1 MSRSPGPILVY
12 DRKKRKCTLQEDD
25 ETGRNLLRLLEI
37 LRTYKPDLASELLL
51 SLSSFPRFLSCVQN
65 QYLLDNFDPLVFIG
79 DGGFG
84 TVYKTRHKIDG
95 KAYAIKKI
103 SGSRSRDTLE
113 LARSEVYTMSRL
125 NHVNI
130 VRYITSWLDYEW
142 ISVESNS
149 EVSNCNLTSTRTNNY
164 LTHPSNI
171 MNIKHIKSRNNRTSV
186 KSSFNTLLTPNEFND
201 SWEINENP
209 ETNGLSLPDGRRKKK
224 RRNNLKIDTSSDIK
238 ALIPSKELIPVNHFD
253 KSHPGMCIRRPVLC
267 IQLELCQY
275 NLADWLQHRNN
286 LLSINTPVPNNQL
299 NISPLLYQSVQRAPV
314 RWLIDQIISGV
325 AYLHSENVIHRDLK
339 PENVLICGPPLHSIT
354 NIPCTCIVDR
364 RLSHKYLDNEREN
377 SINLS
382 SSSLLLTNNNDY
394 NYNDS
399 SCMHSVSK
407 ASNCYHQLIVKICDF
422 GLARILLDYSSF
434 NLMNSYSDS
443 PIKHTSDTFQS
454 FNKNT
459 HVQNPNDTNISRF
472 ASHLNSLSLSQSNQP
487 SFFNGTSSFPNDD
500 DDNNN
505 DNEDEDNDDE
515 YPSLSILSTSSSR
528 STDSDSLIQFKN
540 SLRYS
545 SDNLSETDESIMNS
559 LQPNQ
564 NIRQNT
570 MKSNQ
575 EFTMMNSSSNNNNL
589 CETSDNSDEKHLLLS
604 KHKPVTTTKT
614 HQTLFYLTADLGSSI
629 YTAPEVQN
637 SCKNKY
643 NQRTLYNYKADIYS
657 LGVIFFEMLHPCF
670 TRSELITY
678 LEQFINASSLTNCHN
693 IKNQK
698 ISNGGT
704 NQCNIN
710 VHTIHGI
717 MDYLLDIFPRSM
729 QSNWPYESQLVARML
744 NLHVQYRPNAMEVL
758 EILSVNSEFPDLVEN
773 HITVDASN
781 SSLDIVSKN
790 LKIESTIHEDKKI
803 YYPLKGNFSNYQ
815 LIDYLI
821 WRNRELEQKLHEA
834 QERLSVYEKADKVEN
849 V

>member
-113 LARSEVYTMSRL
+113 LAKSEVYTMSRL

-171 MNIKHIKSRNNRTSV
+171 MNIKHVKSRNNHTSV

-253 KSHPGMCIRRPVLC
+253 KSHPGMYIRRPVLC

-314 RWLIDQIISGV
+314 RWLMDQIISGV

-354 NIPCTCIVDR
+354 NIPCTRIVDR

-399 SCMHSVSK
+399 SCMHSLSK

-422 GLARILLDYSSF
+422 GLARMLLDYSSF

-443 PIKHTSDTFQS
+443 PIKNTSDTFQS

-472 ASHLNSLSLSQSNQP
+472 ACHLNSLSLSQSNQP

-500 DDNNN
+500 DNNNN
-505 DNEDEDNDDE
+505 DEDEDNGDE

-575 EFTMMNSSSNNNNL
+575 EFTMVNSSSNNNNNL

-637 SCKNKY
+637 SCKNKS

-693 IKNQK
+693 IENQK

-710 VHTIHGI
+710 VHTKHGI
-717 MDYLLDIFPRSM
+717 MDYLLDIFPRPM
-729 QSNWPYESQLVARML
+729 QSTWPYESQLVARML

-803 YYPLKGNFSNYQ
+803 YYLLKGNFSNYQ

>member
-12 DRKKRKCTLQEDD
+12 DRKKRKCTLQKDD

-171 MNIKHIKSRNNRTSV
+171 MNIKHINSRNNHTSV
-186 KSSFNTLLTPNEFND
+186 KSSFNTLLTPNKFDD

-224 RRNNLKIDTSSDIK
+224 RRNNLKVDTSSDIK

-314 RWLIDQIISGV
+314 RWLMDQIVSGV

-399 SCMHSVSK
+399 SCMHSLSK

-472 ASHLNSLSLSQSNQP
+472 ACHLNSLSLSQSNQP

-500 DDNNN
+500 DNNNN
-505 DNEDEDNDDE
+505 DEDEDNDDE

-575 EFTMMNSSSNNNNL
+575 EFTMVNSSSNNNNNL

-637 SCKNKY
+637 SCKNKS

-710 VHTIHGI
+710 VHTKHGI
-717 MDYLLDIFPRSM
+717 MNYLLDIFPRSM
-729 QSNWPYESQLVARML
+729 QSTWPYESQLVARML

>member
-1 MSRSPGPILVY
+1 
-12 DRKKRKCTLQEDD
+12 
-25 ETGRNLLRLLEI
+25 
-37 LRTYKPDLASELLL
+37 
-51 SLSSFPRFLSCVQN
+51 
-65 QYLLDNFDPLVFIG
+65 
-79 DGGFG
+79 
-84 TVYKTRHKIDG
+84 
-95 KAYAIKKI
+95 
-103 SGSRSRDTLE
+103 
-113 LARSEVYTMSRL
+113 MSRL

-171 MNIKHIKSRNNRTSV
+171 MNIKHVKSGNNHTSV

-314 RWLIDQIISGV
+314 RWLMDQIISGV

-394 NYNDS
+394 NYNYNDS
-399 SCMHSVSK
+399 SCMHSLSK

-472 ASHLNSLSLSQSNQP
+472 ACHLNSLSLSQSNQP

-500 DDNNN
+500 DNNNN
-505 DNEDEDNDDE
+505 DEDEDNDDE

-575 EFTMMNSSSNNNNL
+575 EFTMVNSSSNNNNNL

-637 SCKNKY
+637 SCKNKS

-678 LEQFINASSLTNCHN
+678 LEQFINASSLTNCYN

-710 VHTIHGI
+710 VHTKHGI
-717 MDYLLDIFPRSM
+717 MNYLLDIFPRSM
-729 QSNWPYESQLVARML
+729 QSTWPYESQLVARML

-834 QERLSVYEKADKVEN
+834 QERLSVYEKADKV
-849 V
+849 

>member
-51 SLSSFPRFLSCVQN
+51 SL
-65 QYLLDNFDPLVFIG
+65 
-79 DGGFG
+79 
-84 TVYKTRHKIDG
+84 TRHKIDG

-113 LARSEVYTMSRL
+113 LAKSEVYTMSRL

-171 MNIKHIKSRNNRTSV
+171 MNIKHVKSRNNHTSV

-253 KSHPGMCIRRPVLC
+253 KSHPGMYIRRPVLC

-314 RWLIDQIISGV
+314 RWLMDQIISGV

-354 NIPCTCIVDR
+354 NIPCTRIVDR

-399 SCMHSVSK
+399 SCMHSLSK

-422 GLARILLDYSSF
+422 GLARMF
-434 NLMNSYSDS
+434 
-443 PIKHTSDTFQS
+443 
-454 FNKNT
+454 
-459 HVQNPNDTNISRF
+459 
-472 ASHLNSLSLSQSNQP
+472 
-487 SFFNGTSSFPNDD
+487 
-500 DDNNN
+500 
-505 DNEDEDNDDE
+505 
-515 YPSLSILSTSSSR
+515 
-528 STDSDSLIQFKN
+528 
-540 SLRYS
+540 
-545 SDNLSETDESIMNS
+545 NLSETDESIMNS

-575 EFTMMNSSSNNNNL
+575 EFTMVNSSSNNNNNL

-604 KHKPVTTTKT
+604 KHKP
-614 HQTLFYLTADLGSSI
+614 
-629 YTAPEVQN
+629 
-637 SCKNKY
+637 
-643 NQRTLYNYKADIYS
+643 ADIYS

-693 IKNQK
+693 IENQK

-710 VHTIHGI
+710 VHTKHGI
-717 MDYLLDIFPRSM
+717 MDYLLDIFPRPM
-729 QSNWPYESQLVARML
+729 QSTWPYESQLVARML

-803 YYPLKGNFSNYQ
+803 YYLLKGNFSNYQ

>member
-25 ETGRNLLRLLEI
+25 ETGRSLSRLLEI

-84 TVYKTRHKIDG
+84 TVYKTKHKIDG

-142 ISVESNS
+142 ISVESNT
-149 EVSNCNLTSTRTNNY
+149 EVSNCNLTSTCTNNY

-171 MNIKHIKSRNNRTSV
+171 MNIKHIKSRNNHTSV
-186 KSSFNTLLTPNEFND
+186 KSSFNTLLTPNKFND

-209 ETNGLSLPDGRRKKK
+209 DTNGLSLPDGRRKKK

-238 ALIPSKELIPVNHFD
+238 ALIPSKELIPINHFD

-286 LLSINTPVPNNQL
+286 LHSINTSVPNNQS

-314 RWLIDQIISGV
+314 RWLMDQIISGV

-394 NYNDS
+394 YYNYNDN

-434 NLMNSYSDS
+434 NLMNSSSDS
-443 PIKHTSDTFQS
+443 SITHSSDTFQS

-459 HVQNPNDTNISRF
+459 HVQNSSDANISRF
-472 ASHLNSLSLSQSNQP
+472 ASHLNSLSLSQSNQH
-487 SFFNGTSSFPNDD
+487 SSLNETSSFPNDD

-505 DNEDEDNDDE
+505 DDEDNDDE

-559 LQPNQ
+559 LQSNQ
-564 NIRQNT
+564 HIRQNK
-570 MKSNQ
+570 MKCNQ
-575 EFTMMNSSSNNNNL
+575 EFTMVNSSNSNNLYQTN
-589 CETSDNSDEKHLLLS
+589 DNPDEKHLLLS
-604 KHKPVTTTKT
+604 KYKPVTTTTT

-637 SCKNKY
+637 SCKNKS
-643 NQRTLYNYKADIYS
+643 NQRTLYNYKVDIYS

-693 IKNQK
+693 MKNQK
-698 ISNGGT
+698 ISSGGI
-704 NQCNIN
+704 NQCNTN
-710 VHTIHGI
+710 VHAKHGI

-729 QSNWPYESQLVARML
+729 QSTWPYESQLVARML

-773 HITVDASN
+773 RITVDESN
-781 SSLDIVSKN
+781 SPLDIVSKN
-790 LKIESTIHEDKKI
+790 LKIESTIHEDKKT

-821 WRNRELEQKLHEA
+821 WRNRELEQKLHET
-834 QERLSVYEKADKVEN
+834 QERLSLYEKSDKIEN

>member
-51 SLSSFPRFLSCVQN
+51 SLVLKLCPKSISSRQFRPTCIYRRWWFWNRLQGRSSIFTNPVKAPDIRFSSSEFRKQHSS
-65 QYLLDNFDPLVFIG
+65 
-79 DGGFG
+79 
-84 TVYKTRHKIDG
+84 RE
-95 KAYAIKKI
+95 KA
-103 SGSRSRDTLE
+103 E

-171 MNIKHIKSRNNRTSV
+171 MNIKHVKSRNNHTSV

-238 ALIPSKELIPVNHFD
+238 ALIPSKELIPVNHCD
-253 KSHPGMCIRRPVLC
+253 KSHPGMYIRRPVLC

-314 RWLIDQIISGV
+314 RWLMDQIISGV

-399 SCMHSVSK
+399 SCMHSLSK
-407 ASNCYHQLIVKICDF
+407 ASNCYHQLVVKICDF

-443 PIKHTSDTFQS
+443 PIKHTSVLYF
-454 FNKNT
+454 
-459 HVQNPNDTNISRF
+459 
-472 ASHLNSLSLSQSNQP
+472 SH
-487 SFFNGTSSFPNDD
+487 
-500 DDNNN
+500 
-505 DNEDEDNDDE
+505 
-515 YPSLSILSTSSSR
+515 
-528 STDSDSLIQFKN
+528 
-540 SLRYS
+540 
-545 SDNLSETDESIMNS
+545 
-559 LQPNQ
+559 
-564 NIRQNT
+564 
-570 MKSNQ
+570 
-575 EFTMMNSSSNNNNL
+575 
-589 CETSDNSDEKHLLLS
+589 
-604 KHKPVTTTKT
+604 
-614 HQTLFYLTADLGSSI
+614 
-629 YTAPEVQN
+629 
-637 SCKNKY
+637 
-643 NQRTLYNYKADIYS
+643 
-657 LGVIFFEMLHPCF
+657 
-670 TRSELITY
+670 
-678 LEQFINASSLTNCHN
+678 
-693 IKNQK
+693 
-698 ISNGGT
+698 
-704 NQCNIN
+704 
-710 VHTIHGI
+710 
-717 MDYLLDIFPRSM
+717 
-729 QSNWPYESQLVARML
+729 
-744 NLHVQYRPNAMEVL
+744 
-758 EILSVNSEFPDLVEN
+758 
-773 HITVDASN
+773 
-781 SSLDIVSKN
+781 
-790 LKIESTIHEDKKI
+790 
-803 YYPLKGNFSNYQ
+803 
-815 LIDYLI
+815 
-821 WRNRELEQKLHEA
+821 
-834 QERLSVYEKADKVEN
+834 
-849 V
+849 

>member
-1 MSRSPGPILVY
+1 M
-12 DRKKRKCTLQEDD
+12 
-25 ETGRNLLRLLEI
+25 
-37 LRTYKPDLASELLL
+37 
-51 SLSSFPRFLSCVQN
+51 
-65 QYLLDNFDPLVFIG
+65 
-79 DGGFG
+79 
-84 TVYKTRHKIDG
+84 
-95 KAYAIKKI
+95 
-103 SGSRSRDTLE
+103 E

-171 MNIKHIKSRNNRTSV
+171 MNIKHRNNHTSV
-186 KSSFNTLLTPNEFND
+186 KSSFNTLLTPNKFDD

-209 ETNGLSLPDGRRKKK
+209 EANGLPLPDGRRKKE

-314 RWLIDQIISGV
+314 RWLMDQIISGV

-382 SSSLLLTNNNDY
+382 SSSLLLLNNNDY

-399 SCMHSVSK
+399 SCIHSVSK
-407 ASNCYHQLIVKICDF
+407 ATNCYHQLIVKICDF

-443 PIKHTSDTFQS
+443 S
-454 FNKNT
+454 
-459 HVQNPNDTNISRF
+459 
-472 ASHLNSLSLSQSNQP
+472 SNQP

-500 DDNNN
+500 DNNNN
-505 DNEDEDNDDE
+505 DDEEDNDDE

-564 NIRQNT
+564 NIRQT
-570 MKSNQ
+570 KIKSNQ
-575 EFTMMNSSSNNNNL
+575 EFTMVNSSSNNNL
-589 CETSDNSDEKHLLLS
+589 YETSDNSDEKHLLLS
-604 KHKPVTTTKT
+604 KYKPVTTTKT

-637 SCKNKY
+637 SCKNKS
-643 NQRTLYNYKADIYS
+643 NQRTLYNYK
-657 LGVIFFEMLHPCF
+657 VC
-670 TRSELITY
+670 
-678 LEQFINASSLTNCHN
+678 
-693 IKNQK
+693 
-698 ISNGGT
+698 
-704 NQCNIN
+704 
-710 VHTIHGI
+710 
-717 MDYLLDIFPRSM
+717 
-729 QSNWPYESQLVARML
+729 
-744 NLHVQYRPNAMEVL
+744 
-758 EILSVNSEFPDLVEN
+758 
-773 HITVDASN
+773 
-781 SSLDIVSKN
+781 
-790 LKIESTIHEDKKI
+790 
-803 YYPLKGNFSNYQ
+803 
-815 LIDYLI
+815 
-821 WRNRELEQKLHEA
+821 
-834 QERLSVYEKADKVEN
+834 
-849 V
+849 

>member
-37 LRTYKPDLASELLL
+37 LRIYKPDLASELLL

-171 MNIKHIKSRNNRTSV
+171 MNIKHRNNHTSV
-186 KSSFNTLLTPNEFND
+186 KSSFNTLLTPNKFDD

-209 ETNGLSLPDGRRKKK
+209 EANGLPLPDGRRKKK

-314 RWLIDQIISGV
+314 RWLMDQIISGV

-382 SSSLLLTNNNDY
+382 SSSLLLLNNNDY

-399 SCMHSVSK
+399 SCIHSVSK
-407 ASNCYHQLIVKICDF
+407 ATNCYHQLIVKICDF

-443 PIKHTSDTFQS
+443 SVKHTSDTFQS

-500 DDNNN
+500 DNNNN
-505 DNEDEDNDDE
+505 DDEEDNDDE

-564 NIRQNT
+564 NIRQT
-570 MKSNQ
+570 KIKSNQ
-575 EFTMMNSSSNNNNL
+575 EFTMVNSSSNNNL
-589 CETSDNSDEKHLLLS
+589 YETSDNSDEKHLLLS
-604 KHKPVTTTKT
+604 KYKPVTTTKT

-637 SCKNKY
+637 SCKNKS
-643 NQRTLYNYKADIYS
+643 NQRTLYNYKVDIYS

-693 IKNQK
+693 MKNQK
-698 ISNGGT
+698 ISNGDT

-710 VHTIHGI
+710 VHTKHGI

-729 QSNWPYESQLVARML
+729 QSTWPYESQLVARML

-834 QERLSVYEKADKVEN
+834 QERLSLYEKADNVEN

>member
-84 TVYKTRHKIDG
+84 TVYKTRHIIDG

-171 MNIKHIKSRNNRTSV
+171 MNIKHVKSRNNHTSV

-238 ALIPSKELIPVNHFD
+238 ALIPSKELIPVNHCD
-253 KSHPGMCIRRPVLC
+253 KSHPGMYIRRPVLC

-314 RWLIDQIISGV
+314 RWLMDQIISGV

-399 SCMHSVSK
+399 SCMHSLSK
-407 ASNCYHQLIVKICDF
+407 ASNCYHQLVVKICDF

-472 ASHLNSLSLSQSNQP
+472 ACHLNSLSLSQSNQP

-500 DDNNN
+500 DNNNN
-505 DNEDEDNDDE
+505 DEDEDNDDE

-575 EFTMMNSSSNNNNL
+575 EFTMVNSSSNNNNNL

-637 SCKNKY
+637 SCKNKS

-729 QSNWPYESQLVARML
+729 QSTWPYESQLVARML

-758 EILSVNSEFPDLVEN
+758 EILSVNSERFMHPTFSYTVCVKLCDATLLYKLNLDL
-773 HITVDASN
+773 
-781 SSLDIVSKN
+781 
-790 LKIESTIHEDKKI
+790 
-803 YYPLKGNFSNYQ
+803 Y
-815 LIDYLI
+815 
-821 WRNRELEQKLHEA
+821 
-834 QERLSVYEKADKVEN
+834 SVG
-849 V
+849 

>member
-1 MSRSPGPILVY
+1 MT
-12 DRKKRKCTLQEDD
+12 K
-25 ETGRNLLRLLEI
+25 
-37 LRTYKPDLASELLL
+37 
-51 SLSSFPRFLSCVQN
+51 
-65 QYLLDNFDPLVFIG
+65 
-79 DGGFG
+79 
-84 TVYKTRHKIDG
+84 
-95 KAYAIKKI
+95 
-103 SGSRSRDTLE
+103 
-113 LARSEVYTMSRL
+113 
-125 NHVNI
+125 NHFQ
-130 VRYITSWLDYEW
+130 
-142 ISVESNS
+142 

-314 RWLIDQIISGV
+314 RWLMDQIISGV

-487 SFFNGTSSFPNDD
+487 SFFNGTSSFLNDD

-781 SSLDIVSKN
+781 SSLDIVSNN

>member
-25 ETGRNLLRLLEI
+25 ETGRNLSRLLEI

-95 KAYAIKKI
+95 KVYAIKKI
-103 SGSRSRDTLE
+103 SGSRPRDTLE

-149 EVSNCNLTSTRTNNY
+149 EVSNCNLTSTCTNNY
-164 LTHPSNI
+164 LTHPSTI
-171 MNIKHIKSRNNRTSV
+171 MNIKHIKSRNNRTPV
-186 KSSFNTLLTPNEFND
+186 KSSFNTLLTPNKFND

-209 ETNGLSLPDGRRKKK
+209 ATNALSLPDERRKKK
-224 RRNNLKIDTSSDIK
+224 RRNNLKVDTSSDIK
-238 ALIPSKELIPVNHFD
+238 ALVPNKELIPVNHFD

-275 NLADWLQHRNN
+275 NLADWLRHRNN
-286 LLSINTPVPNNQL
+286 LHSINTSIPNNQL
-299 NISPLLYQSVQRAPV
+299 NISPLLYQTVQRAPV
-314 RWLIDQIISGV
+314 RWLMDQIVSGV

-364 RLSHKYLDNEREN
+364 RLSHKHLDKERKN

-382 SSSLLLTNNNDY
+382 SSSLLLTNNNNDY
-394 NYNDS
+394 YYNDN

-407 ASNCYHQLIVKICDF
+407 VSNCYHQLIVKICDF
-422 GLARILLDYSSF
+422 GLARILLDYPSF
-434 NLMNSYSDS
+434 NVMNSYSDS
-443 PIKHTSDTFQS
+443 SDILHS

-459 HVQNPNDTNISRF
+459 HVQNQNDTNISKF
-472 ASHLNSLSLSQSNQP
+472 ASHLKSLSLSQSNQT
-487 SFFNGTSSFPNDD
+487 SLFNETSLFPNDD
-500 DDNNN
+500 NNNN
-505 DNEDEDNDDE
+505 DDEDNSDE

-540 SLRYS
+540 SSRYS
-545 SDNLSETDESIMNS
+545 SDNLSEYDESIMNS
-559 LQPNQ
+559 IQSNQ
-564 NIRQNT
+564 NVRQNK

-575 EFTMMNSSSNNNNL
+575 ELTIVDSSNNSNVYQTN
-589 CETSDNSDEKHLLLS
+589 DNSDEKHLLLS
-604 KHKPVTTTKT
+604 KYKPITTTTT
-614 HQTLFYLTADLGSSI
+614 HKILFYLTADLGSSI

-637 SCKNKY
+637 HCKNKSH
-643 NQRTLYNYKADIYS
+643 QRTLYNYKVDIYS

-678 LEQFINASSLTNCHN
+678 LEQFINASSLTNYRN
-693 IKNQK
+693 MNNQN
-698 ISNGGT
+698 ISNDVT

-710 VHTIHGI
+710 IHTKHGI

-729 QSNWPYESQLVARML
+729 LSTWPYESQLVARML
-744 NLHVQYRPNAMEVL
+744 NLHVQYRPNAMEIL
-758 EILSVNSEFPDLVEN
+758 EILSVNSEFPDLGEN
-773 HITVDASN
+773 RITVDASN
-781 SSLDIVSKN
+781 SSVDIVSKN
-790 LKIESTIHEDKKI
+790 LKIESTIHEDKKVS
-803 YYPLKGNFSNYQ
+803 YPLKGNFLNYQ
-815 LIDYLI
+815 LIDYLV
-821 WRNRELEQKLHEA
+821 WRNRELEQKLHET
-834 QERLSVYEKADKVEN
+834 QERLSMYEKADKIEN

>member
-1 MSRSPGPILVY
+1 MT
-12 DRKKRKCTLQEDD
+12 K
-25 ETGRNLLRLLEI
+25 
-37 LRTYKPDLASELLL
+37 
-51 SLSSFPRFLSCVQN
+51 
-65 QYLLDNFDPLVFIG
+65 
-79 DGGFG
+79 
-84 TVYKTRHKIDG
+84 
-95 KAYAIKKI
+95 
-103 SGSRSRDTLE
+103 
-113 LARSEVYTMSRL
+113 
-125 NHVNI
+125 NHFQ
-130 VRYITSWLDYEW
+130 
-142 ISVESNS
+142 

>member
-84 TVYKTRHKIDG
+84 TVYKTRHIIDG

-171 MNIKHIKSRNNRTSV
+171 MNIKHVKSRNNHTSV

-238 ALIPSKELIPVNHFD
+238 ALIPSKELIPVNHCD
-253 KSHPGMCIRRPVLC
+253 KSHPGMYIRRPVLC

-314 RWLIDQIISGV
+314 RWLMDQIISGV

-399 SCMHSVSK
+399 SCMHSLSK
-407 ASNCYHQLIVKICDF
+407 ASNCYHQLVVKICDF

-472 ASHLNSLSLSQSNQP
+472 ACHLNSLSLSQSNQP

-500 DDNNN
+500 DNNNN
-505 DNEDEDNDDE
+505 DEDEDNDDE

-575 EFTMMNSSSNNNNL
+575 EFTMVNSSSNNNNNL

-637 SCKNKY
+637 SCKNKS

-729 QSNWPYESQLVARML
+729 QSTWPYESQLVARML

-790 LKIESTIHEDKKI
+790 LIIESTIHEDKKI

>member
-113 LARSEVYTMSRL
+113 LAKSEVYTMSRL

-171 MNIKHIKSRNNRTSV
+171 MNIKHVKSRNNHTSV

-253 KSHPGMCIRRPVLC
+253 KSHPGMYIRRPVLC

-314 RWLIDQIISGV
+314 RWLMDQIISGV

-354 NIPCTCIVDR
+354 NIPCTRIVDR

-399 SCMHSVSK
+399 SCMHSLSK

-443 PIKHTSDTFQS
+443 PIKNTSDTFQS

-472 ASHLNSLSLSQSNQP
+472 ACHLNSLSLSQSNQP

-500 DDNNN
+500 DNNNN
-505 DNEDEDNDDE
+505 DEDEDNGDE

-575 EFTMMNSSSNNNNL
+575 EFTMVNSSSNNNNNL

-637 SCKNKY
+637 SCKNKS

-693 IKNQK
+693 IENQK

-710 VHTIHGI
+710 VHTKHGI
-717 MDYLLDIFPRSM
+717 MDYLLDIFPRPM
-729 QSNWPYESQLVARML
+729 QSTWPYESQLVARML

-803 YYPLKGNFSNYQ
+803 YYLLKGNFSNYQ

>member
-171 MNIKHIKSRNNRTSV
+171 MNIKHVKSGNNHTSV

-314 RWLIDQIISGV
+314 RWLMDQIISGV

-394 NYNDS
+394 NYNYNDS
-399 SCMHSVSK
+399 SCMHSLSK

-472 ASHLNSLSLSQSNQP
+472 ACHLNSLSLSQSNQP

-500 DDNNN
+500 DNNNN
-505 DNEDEDNDDE
+505 DEDEDNDDE

-575 EFTMMNSSSNNNNL
+575 EFTMVNSSSNNNNNL

-637 SCKNKY
+637 SCKNKS

-678 LEQFINASSLTNCHN
+678 LEQFINASSLTNCYN

-710 VHTIHGI
+710 VHTKHGI
-717 MDYLLDIFPRSM
+717 MNYLLDIFPRSM
-729 QSNWPYESQLVARML
+729 QSTWPYESQLVARML

-834 QERLSVYEKADKVEN
+834 QERLSVYEKADKV
-849 V
+849 

>member
-12 DRKKRKCTLQEDD
+12 DRKKRKCTLQKDD

-171 MNIKHIKSRNNRTSV
+171 MNIKHINSRNNHTSV
-186 KSSFNTLLTPNEFND
+186 KSSFNTLLTPNKFDD

-224 RRNNLKIDTSSDIK
+224 RRNNLKVDTSSDIK

-314 RWLIDQIISGV
+314 RWLMDQIVSGV

-399 SCMHSVSK
+399 SCMHSLSK

-472 ASHLNSLSLSQSNQP
+472 ACHLNSLSLSQSNQP

-500 DDNNN
+500 DNNNN
-505 DNEDEDNDDE
+505 DEDEDNDDE

-575 EFTMMNSSSNNNNL
+575 EFTMVNSSSNNNNNL

-637 SCKNKY
+637 SCKNKS

-710 VHTIHGI
+710 VHTKHGI
-717 MDYLLDIFPRSM
+717 MNYLLDIFPRSM
-729 QSNWPYESQLVARML
+729 QSTWPYESQLVARML

-803 YYPLKGNFSNYQ
+803 YYPLK
-815 LIDYLI
+815 
-821 WRNRELEQKLHEA
+821 ELEQKLHEA

>member
-1 MSRSPGPILVY
+1 MKLV
-12 DRKKRKCTLQEDD
+12 
-25 ETGRNLLRLLEI
+25 ETFCVCWKYYVHINLIWLLNCC
-37 LRTYKPDLASELLL
+37 SHW
-51 SLSSFPRFLSCVQN
+51 FLSCVQN

-113 LARSEVYTMSRL
+113 LAKSEVYTMSRL

-171 MNIKHIKSRNNRTSV
+171 MNIKHVKSRNNHTSV

-253 KSHPGMCIRRPVLC
+253 KSHPGMYIRRPVLC

-314 RWLIDQIISGV
+314 RWLMDQIISGV

-354 NIPCTCIVDR
+354 NIPCTRIVDR

-399 SCMHSVSK
+399 SCMHSLSK

-443 PIKHTSDTFQS
+443 PIKNTSDTFQS

-472 ASHLNSLSLSQSNQP
+472 ACHLNSLSLSQSNQP

-500 DDNNN
+500 DNNNN
-505 DNEDEDNDDE
+505 DEDEDNGDE

-575 EFTMMNSSSNNNNL
+575 EFTMVNSSSNNNNNL

-637 SCKNKY
+637 SCKNKS

-693 IKNQK
+693 IENQK

-710 VHTIHGI
+710 VHTKHGI
-717 MDYLLDIFPRSM
+717 MDYLLDIFPRPM
-729 QSNWPYESQLVARML
+729 QSTWPYESQLVARML

-803 YYPLKGNFSNYQ
+803 YYLLKGNFSNYQ